1 MAERRL
7 QKRKIHGQAVKYGM
21 RPKGLRTAT
30 NPSGGAKKASF
41 TGRTGAGERHGGA
54 GIAKECRNIA
64 NMLIF
69 M

>member
-21 RPKGLRTAT
+21 RPKGLRTAAS
-30 NPSGGAKKASF
+30 PSGGAKKASF
-41 TGRTGAGERHGGA
+41 AEWTGAGERHGGA